1 MQRHSDVIRLIKDRL
16 DLFVKRLFEVKR
28 INFIEPK
35 PPYFY
40 RYCGALIAEHGERK
54 SEKPSTFKK
63 SVQLVIHMENHR
75 VWGSNPGK

>member
-1 MQRHSDVIRLIKDRL
+1 MVLVLEMSD
-16 DLFVKRLFEVKR
+16 
-28 INFIEPK
+28 
-35 PPYFY
+35 
-40 RYCGALIAEHGERK
+40 RYCGALIAAHGEGK